1 MKLVTLVIITL
12 SAISAW
18 AQNNS
23 TSKPAESPIP
33 GVKVLPPGP
42 IQNLGDLNLQ
52 TGCPVAFTN
61 VVFKQNAR
69 YMPVKLEPVP
79 ESSLEFNY
87 RNLSG
92 KQIESI
98 SVRVELRAKRSIYD
112 LDAVTLRRDMTLT
125 GRSGEVLP
133 LNVSA
138 YGLVRVT
145 LEQVTY
151 VGGEVWTPA
160 KNANCSYQN
169 NGLYPLTSAP
179 Q

>member
-1 MKLVTLVIITL
+1 MKLVTLVIIAL
-12 SAISAW
+12 SAISAG
-18 AQNNS
+18 AQNNNG
-23 TSKPAESPIP
+23 PQGPIP
-33 GVKVLPPGP
+33 GVTVLPPNP
-42 IQNLGDLNLQ
+42 IQNFGDLNLQ

-87 RNLSG
+87 KNLSG

-98 SVRVELRAKRSIYD
+98 SVRVELRAKRSVYD
-112 LDAVTLRRDMTLT
+112 LDAVTLTRDMTLT
-125 GRSGEVLP
+125 GHSGEVLP
-133 LNVSA
+133 LSFPA

-151 VGGEVWTPA
+151 AGGDVWTPTKHA
-160 KNANCSYQN
+160 DCSYQN
-169 NGLYPLTSAP
+169 NGLYPLIRTP